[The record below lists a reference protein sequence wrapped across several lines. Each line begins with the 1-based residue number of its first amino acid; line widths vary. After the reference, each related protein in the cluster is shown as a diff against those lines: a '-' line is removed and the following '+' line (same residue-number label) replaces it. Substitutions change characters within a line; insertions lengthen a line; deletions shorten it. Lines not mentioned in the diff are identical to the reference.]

1 MYKSTITLAML
12 EVLTCQGIRIG
23 IEQQE
28 PDVDVIPDDVSGM
41 VTFNGPIRGDVNIYY
56 EEHTHECCDENC
68 EESSWD
74 DLSGSSFDDT
84 SDNGQSGS
92 GNEGDND
99 LERCDYVQRA
109 EQSPQSPH
117 KDLAAELDWDM
128 LGFITDWNRD
138 NNQDPR
144 ITEEFVIYIYQ
155 TICCRDLNLTIDA
168 MLSSNGFFIYELF
181 AYQDANLST
190 QIINAQTERLN

>member
-1 MYKSTITLAML
+1 M
-12 EVLTCQGIRIG
+12 G
-23 IEQQE
+23 QE
-28 PDVDVIPDDVSGM
+28 SDVDVTPDDVSGM

-56 EEHTHECCDENC
+56 EEHTHEYCDENC
-68 EESSWD
+68 EESDWHGE
-74 DLSGSSFDDT
+74 SGSSFDDD

-128 LGFITDWNRD
+128 LGFITDWNWLEV
-138 NNQDPR
+138 NIMDPR

-168 MLSSNGFFIYELF
+168 MLSRGGFLIYELF